1 MKLTNNIDKYVL
13 SYFFVLY
20 IMPDIEV
27 FQLIMNELKSIDNE
41 YQKLIEISKEKKDDL
56 KTCYKIV
63 QDISNLIQK
72 LNNISVYSIRQKREE
87 LKETH
92 KKKENIK

>member
-1 MKLTNNIDKYVL
+1 
-13 SYFFVLY
+13 
-20 IMPDIEV
+20 
-27 FQLIMNELKSIDNE
+27 MNELKSIDNE

-72 LNNISVYSIRQKREE
+72 LNNISVYSM
-87 LKETH
+87 
-92 KKKENIK
+92 